1 MKGIKYLIIAFALFG
16 LVGCHHEDPVLYLAG
31 DKPNIAV
38 KDENHQEVLLP
49 RGQEVYL
56 QSKNQKEKTSKV
68 YTIENETKIF
78 YQVNDDQVVDDY
90 QHVVT
95 TPTVTANVLV
105 NLRKEKYEDISDA
118 YVARGETLMVDH
130 VNMERDFNKDGT
142 VKGYMV
148 QKDGEV
154 YYLDSFYLQ
163 EEINNKN
170 DIYYGTFYDYWDGDG
185 ASKKAYLDDL
195 SYLPVS
201 HEDFANKPLNK
212 DVHAVHV
219 GLTVA
224 YEEKDYLMQLCRE
237 TGIDTLVIEIKA
249 DDGRM
254 IFESDTAKQYLSDTQ
269 AAFIH
274 ALTKEAF
281 SDLLQTYHEQGI
293 YLIGR
298 VVTFKDPNFA
308 ASYPN
313 DCIAYR
319 DGSLY
324 VHNAMQWPSPYSR
337 NAWRYTLGFCKEAAE
352 LGIDEIQFDYV
363 RFPDGIGTLESQDLL
378 NLRNQYGETK
388 PQAIQNFLYYARDE
402 LHQQECYLSA
412 DVFGWNMICGDD
424 QNIGQFIPNMAHIVD
439 AISPMPYPDHFGEY
453 SLGIAKPWQE
463 PENLLEAFTETSMDI
478 LDTLEKHAIF
488 RSWIQGYPCLEWVCT
503 GKDDNPYR
511 GYGADEIIAQIN
523 GIRNAGQTGYI
534 IWSGDGGKD
543 MFEWR
548 KKGFIE

>member
-1 MKGIKYLIIAFALFG
+1 MKGIKYFIITFALFS
-16 LVGCHHEDPVLYLAG
+16 LFGCHQKDPLLYLSG
-31 DKPNIAV
+31 DEAEVIV
-38 KDENHQEVLLP
+38 KDDNEQEVALP
-49 RGQEVYL
+49 RGQAVYL
-56 QSKNQKEKTSKV
+56 QSKNKNEATSKV
-68 YTIENETKIF
+68 YIIENETKVY
-78 YQVNDDQVVDDY
+78 YQVQDEKLVDDY
-90 QHVVT
+90 QQVVT

-105 NLRKEKYEDISDA
+105 NLRKDQGEDITDT
-118 YVARGETLMVDH
+118 YVARGETLIVDH
-130 VNMERDFNKDGT
+130 VNMERDFNQDGT
-142 VKGYMV
+142 VDGYMV
-148 QKDGEV
+148 QKNGEV

-163 EEINNKN
+163 PEIANKEE
-170 DIYYGTFYDYWDGDG
+170 IYYGTFYDYWDGEG
-185 ASKKAYLDDL
+185 SSKIAYLDDL

-201 HEDFANKPLNK
+201 HEDFDDKLLKK
-212 DVHAVHV
+212 DARAVHV

-224 YEEKDYLMQLCRE
+224 YQEKDYLLNLCQE

-254 IFESDTAKQYLSDTQ
+254 IFESDTAKQYLSDTN
-269 AAFIH
+269 AAFTH
-274 ALTKEAF
+274 ALSKDAF
-281 SDLLQTYHEQGI
+281 KDLLQTYHDQGI

-319 DGSLY
+319 DGNLY
-324 VHNAMQWPSPYSR
+324 THNAMQWPSPYSR
-337 NAWRYTLGFCKEAAE
+337 NAWRYTLGYCKEAAE
-352 LGIDEIQFDYV
+352 LGINEIQFDYV
-363 RFPDGIGTLESQDLL
+363 RFPDGIGSLESQDLL
-378 NLRNQYGETK
+378 DLRNQYNETK

-402 LHQQECYLSA
+402 LHQKECYLST

-424 QNIGQFIPNMAHIVD
+424 QNIGQFIPSMAHIVD

-463 PENLLEAFTETSMDI
+463 PGQLLEAFTDTSMEI
-478 LDTLEKHAIF
+478 LNTLEKHAIF

-503 GKDDNPYR
+503 GDSDNPYR
-511 GYGADEIIAQIN
+511 GYGADDIIAQIN

-534 IWSGDGGKD
+534 VWSGDGGKD

-548 KKGFIE
+548 KAGFIE